1 MCLFCKIINKELSS
15 EILYENE
22 TCMVIKDKFPQS
34 PFHILV
40 LPKKHIDSISS
51 IQKTDLEIISNM
63 VWTAKKIGEKYKLKG
78 YKLLWN
84 VNKEGGQEIFHIH
97 LHLMSDSNIL
107 TQ

>member
-1 MCLFCKIINKELSS
+1 MCLFCKIIKKEIPA

-22 TCMVIKDKFPQS
+22 KCMVIKDKFPQS
-34 PFHILV
+34 PFHILI
-40 LPKKHIDSISS
+40 LPKKHIDSISN
-51 IQKTDLEIISNM
+51 IQETDLDIISSLI
-63 VWTAKKIGEKYKLKG
+63 WTAKKMGEKYSLKG

-97 LHLMSDSNIL
+97 LHLMSNNNIL